1 MHRRSLSGKSDGAKH
16 RHADAAVPSA
26 RVAPNLRR
34 LPEERGWGAEID
46 VNPVERGPGEPSLEL
61 AWKIATAPDV
71 PFAALIA
78 DPAPRGAVAL
88 GKQRLAPTHR
98 EASEPPSEEP
108 SKRRFV
114 AEGALEVAVA
124 RGPGGGRGR
133 LDLSSCRS
141 SARLSQSERESG
153 NTLSC
158 HVSQEPVKSKG
169 FPATDA
175 LWEVPFGMERETF

>member
-26 RVAPNLRR
+26 RAAPNLRR
-34 LPEERGWGAEID
+34 LPG
-46 VNPVERGPGEPSLEL
+46 ERGPGEPSLEL
-61 AWKIATAPDV
+61 AWKITTALDV

-78 DPAPRGAVAL
+78 DPAPRGAVVL

-98 EASEPPSEEP
+98 ETSEPPSEEP

-114 AEGALEVAVA
+114 AEGAREVAVA

-133 LDLSSCRS
+133 LDLSTCRS

-158 HVSQEPVKSKG
+158 HGLPGAREIQGLPCDRCALGSTVRNEP
-169 FPATDA
+169 
-175 LWEVPFGMERETF
+175 ETF